1 MVEAVST
8 VLSILNLEQWAEV
21 SRGPV
26 VVESGS
32 LHKSRLSNF
41 CTAILAL
48 SQVDFESH
56 GWILSWC
63 PKVYS
68 IICTYRLHVSHYAI
82 GCMLP
87 TASSADWTSCTIFIS
102 SVCPIQR
109 NYGATRFPDVSCF
122 QPDCSGMPCSHRTD
136 FKGAEAG
143 STTRSSHVQSE
154 VLMQIFKRRHNY
166 EQWWLVKSIWRT
178 TPGARPVG

>member
-1 MVEAVST
+1 MHLRRIWWKRLVQFWAYWTWNSEQKCQEGLWLLNPDLYINPVCLTS
-8 VLSILNLEQWAEV
+8 VLPSSLFPRWTSN
-21 SRGPV
+21 RMD
-26 VVESGS
+26 ESS
-32 LHKSRLSNF
+32 PDVQKCTPLS
-41 CTAILAL
+41 
-48 SQVDFESH
+48 V
-56 GWILSWC
+56 
-63 PKVYS
+63 
-68 IICTYRLHVSHYAI
+68 RI

-178 TPGARPVG
+178 TPGARPVVW